1 MRWSS
6 CPTLG
11 AESLR
16 SVHEPGASLLT
27 AGPRLAPSDVAR
39 AMVAALS
46 AEAAPDAAPD
56 FLRLSQHR
64 AFRRVL
70 AAIRRHRGALLAE
83 PVGSGKTWI
92 ALAVAHT
99 LQGDRVTPVIAP
111 AALRTHWERTAR
123 LVGVPIRFASTS
135 AASRGRLP
143 PIDSF
148 AILDESHHFRTRRT
162 ERYRHAARWL
172 TGKCALLLSATP
184 VVNRLDDLSAQ
195 LRLVVRDDALAA
207 SGVGSLDVLLASG
220 QGDAALADLIVASPS
235 GVRAPHVRHA
245 LEPPDPD
252 PLLLDGL
259 DALQLSRDVSVA
271 SLVRQVLCRALASS
285 PAAFIESLT
294 TYQRLLDHAADAAVS
309 GRRIDRDLIRQ
320 FAGPDASQCVMWE
333 MVAEEGAP
341 ELLLSDRSLL
351 HPLLVSARKAEAD
364 DDAKVTLLRTL
375 LEDGQPTLVFTT
387 RRPTV
392 RYLRDRLL
400 DLWPAWCSG
409 TSAGLGVMLA
419 PRSQVLDWFRRDA
432 PAGARLPTL
441 LVATDVAAEGLD
453 LSRLTRV
460 VHYDLPW
467 TPARLEQREGRSR
480 RGPDREL
487 VTAWSMRLPRALA
500 ARLDLEGLLE
510 SKRRLPSVIDLGDD
524 ASLLWRWREALA
536 ATWGDEHAWRPGCAA
551 LEWDRAAVLAVLQVL
566 QHTADGDQ
574 VAGRAALLIEASG
587 EATADPATITDIL
600 ARAMQQP
607 DTAPAPAE
615 ADERRAAMALV
626 APQARNLLRRHEAAA
641 WWRRSTGSQR
651 LVTRLASLARRARL
665 ERDNARLRELEHALL
680 AAGGGHSAGE
690 EALVRDLERLDDG
703 ALAREAGRLP
713 SGGEPA
719 ALLSARVAGLLIL
732 RARSLPFPA
741 SGATF
746 AAHDNGHPAL
756 RP

>member
-1 MRWSS
+1 M
-6 CPTLG
+6 
-11 AESLR
+11 
-16 SVHEPGASLLT
+16 VT
-27 AGPRLAPSDVAR
+27 ALA
-39 AMVAALS
+39 
-46 AEAAPDAAPD
+46 AEAAQDAPPD
-56 FLRLSQHR
+56 FLRVSQHR
-64 AFRRVL
+64 AYRRAL
-70 AAIRRHRGALLAE
+70 AAIRRHRGVLLAE
-83 PVGSGKTWI
+83 PVGGGKTWI

-99 LQGDRVTPVIAP
+99 LQGGRATPVIAP
-111 AALRTHWERTAR
+111 AALKTHWERTAR

-143 PIDSF
+143 PIDTF
-148 AILDESHHFRTRRT
+148 AILDESHHFRTRNT

-172 TGKCALLLSATP
+172 IGKGALLLSATP
-184 VVNRLDDLSAQ
+184 VVNRLNDLAAQ

-235 GVRAPHVRHA
+235 GVRAPRVRHV

-271 SLVRQVLCRALASS
+271 SLLRQVLCRALASS
-285 PAAFIESLT
+285 PAAFVESLIA
-294 TYQRLLDHAADAAVS
+294 YQHLLDHAADAAGS
-309 GRRIDRDLIRQ
+309 GRRIGRDLIRQ

-341 ELLLSDRSLL
+341 ELLLSDRGLL
-351 HPLLVSARKAEAD
+351 HQLLARARRAEAD
-364 DDAKVTLLRTL
+364 DDAKVGLLRTL

-409 TSAGLGVMLA
+409 TSGGVGVMLA
-419 PRSQVLDWFRRDA
+419 PRGQVLDWFRRDA
-432 PAGARLPTL
+432 PTGARLPTL

-480 RGPDREL
+480 RGPTRDL
-487 VTAWSMRLPRALA
+487 VTAWSMQLPRALA

-510 SKRRLPSVIDLGDD
+510 SKRRLPSVVDLGDD
-524 ASLLWRWREALA
+524 ASLLWRWREALVA
-536 ATWGDEHAWRPGCAA
+536 AWGDDGASRAGCAA
-551 LEWDRAAVLAVLQVL
+551 LEWDRAAVLVVVQVV
-566 QHTADGDQ
+566 QHAGHMDQ
-574 VAGRAALLIEASG
+574 VTGRAALLIEATG

-607 DTAPAPAE
+607 GAAPAE

-626 APQARNLLRRHEAAA
+626 TPHARNLLRRHEAAA
-641 WWRRSTGSQR
+641 WWRRSTGSRR

-665 ERDNARLRELEHALL
+665 ERDNVRLRELEHALH

-690 EALVRDLERLDDG
+690 EALVRDLERLDDSE
-703 ALAREAGRLP
+703 LAREAGRLP
-713 SGGEPA
+713 RADGPA

-732 RARSLPFPA
+732 RAGSLPFPA

-746 AAHDNGHPAL
+746 AAHDNRHPAL